1 MCKMA
6 TKTGIKMPIYSILN
20 RVPIKAVP
28 KTPFELYKG
37 WNSSLKHIHPYAGPL
52 LGLAGER
59 VETRGHMDLMTTFG
73 QGKLSRSFTIR
84 YLLVDAKPNHHCKP
98 TWQPYI
104 LAKLHLI
111 LS

>member
-37 WNSSLKHIHPYAGPL
+37 WNSSLKHMHVWSCLFDVRIYNP
-52 LGLAGER
+52 
-59 VETRGHMDLMTTFG
+59 
-73 QGKLSRSFTIR
+73 QGFRKIGVARHTPHN
-84 YLLVDAKPNHHCKP
+84 V
-98 TWQPYI
+98 Q
-104 LAKLHLI
+104 
-111 LS
+111 